1 MPATSYT
8 LATLRTEVLEEVQDS
23 TGEHYTATIVKKR
36 INNRMADFTRRTG
49 CRRHTW
55 EIDLVASQ
63 AEYSFASLSP
73 RVVDVYSVACPMSAG
88 STDQYELR
96 RMELT
101 DLERDYPQWRTEAD
115 SWPRVYARF
124 TEGSQGILLHPRPAS
139 SQAASVRSG
148 TIAASQTTGIL
159 VGISGLTTAQATAAY
174 GILVGVSFLVGNLR
188 IDGAALSTDLDDD
201 ADSLETDG
209 GIPIEWQPYIKAGV
223 LADLCGDLSVPI
235 AQVAKADQYEAKYE
249 AGVQM
254 ALRRFQSS
262 HQGRPA
268 TQGKARF
275 L

>member
-159 VGISGLTTAQATAAY
+159 VG
-174 GILVGVSFLVGNLR
+174 VSFLVGNLR